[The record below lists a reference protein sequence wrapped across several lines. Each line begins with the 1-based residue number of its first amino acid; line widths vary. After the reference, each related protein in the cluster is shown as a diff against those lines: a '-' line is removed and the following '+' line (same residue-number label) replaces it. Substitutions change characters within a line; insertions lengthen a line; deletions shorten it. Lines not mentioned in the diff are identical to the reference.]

1 MHTVQKGC
9 KNRMSFFSRFG
20 MWLQRVMY
28 GRYGSDAL
36 SFAILILYMILY
48 ILAQIF
54 WWPILAWLSLLLLF
68 WSFFR
73 MFSKNIY
80 ARRRENE
87 KFLAFWRMLKNFFTG
102 KAFRS
107 RDKEHKYYKCPK
119 CKNTLRVP
127 RRGKKIQITC
137 PVCGNSFIK
146 KA

>member
-1 MHTVQKGC
+1 M
-9 KNRMSFFSRFG
+9 NLFARFG

-28 GRYGSDAL
+28 GRYGSDQL
-36 SFAILILYMILY
+36 TLAILILYIVLY
-48 ILAQIF
+48 IIAQIF
-54 WWPILAWLSLLLLF
+54 WWPILAWLSLLLLV

-73 MFSKNIY
+73 MFSRNIA

-87 KFLAFWRMLKNFFTG
+87 KFLSFWRALKGFFTG
-102 KAFRS
+102 KNRRP

-127 RRGKKIQITC
+127 KRGKKIQITC
-137 PVCGNSFIK
+137 PVCGHSFIK